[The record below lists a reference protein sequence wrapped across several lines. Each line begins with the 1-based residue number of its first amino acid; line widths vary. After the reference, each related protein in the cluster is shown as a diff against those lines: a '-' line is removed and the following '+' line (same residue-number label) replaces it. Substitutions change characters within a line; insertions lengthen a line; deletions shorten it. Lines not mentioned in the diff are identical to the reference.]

1 MPRMKSK
8 CFSGPKNN
16 STKEK
21 NVESN
26 GVTGLTYRNLTEH
39 KEPWYLQ
46 TSAMVTSAPYLLP
59 HLDIRDD
66 EMTFHRKYEPSLK
79 TMIPVRLKAKS
90 AVNPMDNAG
99 LFSFATYSWLSSL
112 MIKGYR
118 HNINVDTLPPLSYHD
133 SSEPNA
139 KRFRLLWEAELAR
152 VGPEKASLV
161 RVVLKFQRTRILV
174 DVIANFICIFLAA
187 LGPTVIIHKILQ
199 HSESVS
205 KDSIRGIGLCIAL
218 FLAELS
224 KVIFWALAWAINYRT
239 AIRLKVAVSTVAF
252 EYLLAFKSLTHISV
266 GEVINVLS
274 NDGYRMFE
282 AALFCPLPITVPALM
297 IVCTIYS
304 CLILGPT
311 ALTGTFVYIIFI
323 PLQMF
328 MAKLTSV
335 FRRAAISVTDTRVQT
350 MNEILTCIKLI
361 KMYAWEKS
369 FAKAIKGIRNVER
382 KILEK
387 AGYVQS
393 VNSAL
398 TPIVSTLA
406 TVMTFVLH
414 TLLKQ
419 ELTASVAFSVIAMF
433 NVMKFSVAILPFSV
447 KAAAEAKV
455 SLTRLKKILLT
466 EILPVYVKQLKN
478 SENAVVMENATLSW
492 ECLNEHSRKN
502 NNENSMN
509 GKSAYKYQ
517 PKPEPVLPHSETSI
531 RETGKEGSEAIALYN
546 LSFTVK
552 KGKVLGICGNV
563 GSGKSSVISAIL
575 GQMYLYDGT
584 VGVDGTLAYVSQQAW
599 IFHGNVRQNIL
610 FGEEYNEERYN
621 YAINVCSLKSDM
633 ETLPYGDLT
642 EIGERGLNL
651 SGGQKQRISLARA
664 VYANRDIYL
673 LDDPLSAVDAHV
685 GKYIFEKCI
694 KEALKGKTVVLVTHQ
709 LQYLEFCDEVI
720 LLEDGEI
727 YERGTHK
734 DLMKEKGRYAQLIQN
749 LYMEQAKDPEI
760 ILTGSM
766 KEPTSKTQD
775 TSDSSGSSYGGVEN
789 PAFVMSDEKIII
801 KEPERDPQR
810 ENNTAPVNQLV
821 RKEEKQEGS
830 VTWKTYHAYIKAS
843 GGFIMSSFVVLLFIL
858 MIGCSTFSNWW
869 LSFWLEQGS
878 GTNCSLLSNET
889 EYPICDMGS
898 ISDNPRLH
906 FYQLVYGM
914 SMVTMIVLS
923 IIKGFVFT
931 KTTLKASS
939 MLHDDVFYKIL
950 LSPMSFFDTTPTG
963 RLMNRFSKDID
974 ELDVRLPFHAENFL
988 QQFFMVISVLII
1000 IAIVF
1005 PFLLIAVVVLATI
1018 FVILFQIFQRAIREL
1033 KRMENISRSPWFS
1046 HITSSVQG
1054 LSVIHAYNKKEDY
1067 INQFKMLND
1076 ENCGHFLLFNYALRW
1091 FAVRTDILMTLVTFI
1106 VALFVAL
1113 SPSFISTAA
1122 KGLALSYIIQLSGLL
1137 QVCVRTGTETEAKFT
1152 SVEQIQEY
1160 ISTCVPEAS
1169 QCADIVN
1176 SPKGWP
1182 HRGDIT
1188 FKDYQMKYRNNSPVV
1203 LNGLNMSIHGGETI
1217 GIVGRTGSGKS
1228 SLGVALFRLVEP
1240 TAGTILIDDV
1250 DICTISLEDLR
1261 TKLSIIPQDPVL
1273 FVGTVRYNLDPFGNY
1288 TDEQIWK
1295 ALERTFMK
1303 DTILKLPGK
1312 LQAEVVENGEN
1323 FSVGERQLLC
1333 MARALLRNSKIIL
1346 LDEATASIDSETD
1359 ALIQCTIREAFKNC
1373 TVLTI
1378 AHRINTVLECDHILV
1393 MDNGKVI
1400 EFGKPEDLVQKPD
1413 SAFGSL
1419 LAAANKVAL

>member
-1 MPRMKSK
+1 MPSKKSK

-16 STKEK
+16 SDKKK
-21 NVESN
+21 NVEGN
-26 GVTGLTYRNLTEH
+26 GVIGLTYRNLTEH

-46 TSAMVTSAPYLLP
+46 TSTMVTSAPYLLP

-66 EMTFHRKYEPSLK
+66 ERTFHHKYEPSLK
-79 TMIPVRLKAKS
+79 TMIPVRPKAKS

-118 HNINVDTLPPLSYHD
+118 HNINMDTLPPLSYHD

-152 VGPEKASLV
+152 VGPEKASLG

-174 DVIANFICIFLAA
+174 DVIANFICIILAA

-205 KDSIRGIGLCIAL
+205 KDIIQGIGLCIAL

-266 GEVINVLS
+266 GEVINVLA

-282 AALFCPLPITVPALM
+282 AALFCPLPIIVPVLM

-323 PLQMF
+323 PLQML
-328 MAKLTSV
+328 MAKLTSI
-335 FRRAAISVTDTRVQT
+335 FRRAAMSVTDTRVRT

-433 NVMKFSVAILPFSV
+433 NVMKFSIAILPFSV

-466 EILPVYVKQLKN
+466 EIPPVYVKQLKN

-492 ECLNEHSRKN
+492 ECMNKHSRKN
-502 NNENSMN
+502 NNENMN
-509 GKSAYKYQ
+509 GKSAFQYQ

-531 RETGKEGSEAIALYN
+531 REAGEEDSATIALYN

-575 GQMYLYDGT
+575 GQMYLYNGT

-599 IFHGNVRQNIL
+599 IFHENVRQNIL

-633 ETLPYGDLT
+633 ESLPYGDLT

-694 KEALKGKTVVLVTHQ
+694 REALKGKTVVLVTHQ
-709 LQYLEFCDEVI
+709 LQ
-720 LLEDGEI
+720 
-727 YERGTHK
+727 
-734 DLMKEKGRYAQLIQN
+734 
-749 LYMEQAKDPEI
+749 DPEI
-760 ILTGSM
+760 ILTGTM
-766 KEPTSKTQD
+766 TEPTSETQD
-775 TSDSSGSSYGGVEN
+775 KSDSSERSYGGVEN
-789 PAFVMSDEKIII
+789 PAFVMSDEESII

-810 ENNTAPVNQLV
+810 GNNTAPVNQLV

-843 GGFIMSSFVVLLFIL
+843 GGFILSSFVVLLFIL
-858 MIGCSTFSNWW
+858 MIGCSAFSNWW

-939 MLHDDVFYKIL
+939 VLHDNVFYKIL

-963 RLMNRFSKDID
+963 RLMNRFSKDVD

-988 QQFFMVISVLII
+988 QQFFMVISILII

-1054 LSVIHAYNKKEDY
+1054 LSVIHAYNKKEEY

-1076 ENCGHFLLFNYALRW
+1076 ENCSHFLLFNYALRW

-1113 SPSFISTAA
+1113 SPPFISTAA

-1137 QVCVRTGTETEAKFT
+1137 QVCVRTGTEIEAKFT

-1160 ISTCVPEAS
+1160 ILKCVPEAS

-1176 SPKGWP
+1176 SPNGWP
-1182 HRGDIT
+1182 DRGDIT
-1188 FKDYQMKYRNNSPVV
+1188 FKDYQMKYRNNTPMV

-1250 DICTISLEDLR
+1250 DICTISLENLR
-1261 TKLSIIPQDPVL
+1261 TKLSVIPQDPVL

-1288 TDEQIWK
+1288 TDDWIWK

-1303 DTILKLPGK
+1303 ETILKLPGK

-1323 FSVGERQLLC
+1323 FSLGERQLLC

-1359 ALIQCTIREAFKNC
+1359 ALIQCTVREAFKDC

-1400 EFGKPEDLVQKPD
+1400 EFGKPEDLVQKPH